1 MDLVTQLALEVLT
14 TAEPLQKVAAARKAA
29 VCWTTATEFGDQS
42 PPYNLPDRPA
52 RPPKPV
58 LTDHRQVPKR
68 KTGSA
73 KGRIALVHAL
83 AHIEL
88 NAIDL
93 AFDMAARFAG
103 ECQARLAEDTRET
116 SSVSNGNVSDGGVAC
131 EFISDWIRIGSEEAE
146 HFELLENR
154 LRDLGSFYG
163 AMNAHD
169 GLWQAAVDTKDNW
182 SARLAIV
189 PMVLE
194 ARGLDVTLAT
204 VAELRGHGDLKTAE
218 ILEKIYK
225 DEIGHVE
232 TGVKWFTRLCEV
244 DGVKPDGAFK
254 SLVAEFFKGQIK
266 PPFNEEARTQA
277 GLLPHFY
284 QSSAS

>member
-1 MDLVTQLALEVLT
+1 MNLVTQLALEVLT

-29 VCWTTATEFGDQS
+29 VCWKNATEFGSFGSHHD
-42 PPYNLPDRPA
+42 LPDRPA
-52 RPPKPV
+52 RSAKPV
-58 LTDHRQVPKR
+58 LTDPRQVPKR

-73 KGRIALVHAL
+73 KGRVALIHAL

-88 NAIDL
+88 SAIDL

-103 ECQARLAEDTRET
+103 ECQSRLGETTNET
-116 SSVSNGNVSDGGVAC
+116 SGVSASGVAS

-154 LRDLGSFYG
+154 LKELGSFYG

-204 VAELRGHGDLKTAE
+204 VAELRDHGDQKTAE

-225 DEIGHVE
+225 DEIRHVE

-277 GLLPHFY
+277 GLLPNFY
-284 QSSAS
+284 RSAAH

>member
-1 MDLVTQLALEVLT
+1 MNLVTQLALEVLT

-29 VCWTTATEFGDQS
+29 VCWKNATEFGSFGSQHG
-42 PPYNLPDRPA
+42 LPDRPA

-73 KGRIALVHAL
+73 KGRVALIHAL

-93 AFDMAARFAG
+93 AFDMAVRFAG
-103 ECQARLAEDTRET
+103 ECQARLGETTDET
-116 SSVSNGNVSDGGVAC
+116 SGVSAGSMSAGGVAR

-154 LRDLGSFYG
+154 LKDLGSFYG

-169 GLWQAAVDTKDNW
+169 GLWQAAIDTKDNW

-204 VAELRGHGDLKTAE
+204 VAELRDHGDPKTAE

-225 DEIGHVE
+225 DEIRHVE

-244 DGVKPDGAFK
+244 DGVKPDGTFK

-266 PPFNEEARTQA
+266 PPFNVEARTQA

-284 QSSAS
+284 RSVAH